1 MKLKRVA
8 TLLLAAVLFSGGLTA
23 CRKPADNGTTESGTE
38 NGNGRNDTP
47 NRISGVQYCTAPS
60 TVKVLLTEKFFSGSQ
75 TLTFKAFRN
84 EYESAQLILSAE
96 RNVLDYNVTLNDLT
110 CGDAVLSREQFSVCH
125 EKYIA
130 VSEVYDSLS
139 GCEAGMYPDALLPLD
154 TAAEYG

>member
-1 MKLKRVA
+1 MKLKRVV

-60 TVKVLLTEKFFSGSQ
+60 TARVLLTEKFSSGSQ

-130 VSEVYDSLS
+130 VSKVYDSLS
-139 GCEAGMYPDALLPLD
+139 GCEAGMYPDALL
-154 TAAEYG
+154 

>member
-60 TVKVLLTEKFFSGSQ
+60 TVRVLLTEKFSSG
-75 TLTFKAFRN
+75 
-84 EYESAQLILSAE
+84 
-96 RNVLDYNVTLNDLT
+96 
-110 CGDAVLSREQFSVCH
+110 
-125 EKYIA
+125 
-130 VSEVYDSLS
+130 
-139 GCEAGMYPDALLPLD
+139 
-154 TAAEYG
+154 